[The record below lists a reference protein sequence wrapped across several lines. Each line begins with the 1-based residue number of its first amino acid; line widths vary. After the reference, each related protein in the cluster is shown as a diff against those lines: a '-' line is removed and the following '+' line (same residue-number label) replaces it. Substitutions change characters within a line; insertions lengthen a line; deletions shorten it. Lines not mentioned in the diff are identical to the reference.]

1 LIAKATKSSPDKKPG
16 GHRTK
21 RIVAPNGN
29 RTRVS
34 AVKETLRRSPKGLTA
49 FYQRL
54 IANGKTLVAIT
65 AVMRKLIVI
74 RNAEIRQ
81 PNPQSELMTM
91 LANAAWLDV
100 SR

>member
-21 RIVAPNGN
+21 RIVAPNRD

-34 AVKETLRRSPKGLTA
+34 AVKETLRRSPKGFSCIGSRVRYNKPLTA

-54 IANGKTLVAIT
+54 IANGKNKLVAIT

-74 RNAEIRQ
+74 CNAKIRQ
-81 PNPQSELMTM
+81 TQP
-91 LANAAWLDV
+91 AI
-100 SR
+100 